1 MPDPNNPMGRQIMG
15 GAITPVYVAGF
26 DTDSMTTALRTVPN
40 IHNLT
45 ILANN
50 TEYQFA
56 LPYICRRVT
65 VYSRGGNELRLSFAP
80 GVVGPPNAPYLT
92 IPANAIY
99 DTGEVVLTGYSI
111 YVVGVINDVVEI
123 EYWW

>member
-56 LPYICRRVT
+56 LPYICRRV
-65 VYSRGGNELRLSFAP
+65 VVQSRGRNALRLAFVS
-80 GVVGPPNAPYLT
+80 GVVGPSVAPYLT
-92 IPANAIY
+92 IPANIAY

-111 YVVGVINDVVEI
+111 YVAGRVNDVVEI
-123 EYWW
+123 EYWL